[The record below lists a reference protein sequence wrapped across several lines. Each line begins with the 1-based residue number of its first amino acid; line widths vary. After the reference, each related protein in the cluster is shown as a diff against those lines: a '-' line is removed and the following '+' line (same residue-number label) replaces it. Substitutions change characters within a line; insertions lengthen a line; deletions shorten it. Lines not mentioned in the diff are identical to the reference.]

1 MTPNQFRKIALGM
14 DGAVE
19 ASHMNHPDFRANGR
33 IFATIHPD
41 NKQGG
46 LMLTPE
52 QQHDFMR
59 EHPRMFVPAPG
70 AWGRG
75 GATMVQFAEADEEVV
90 GEAVTLAWKN
100 VMAKPRKAEGTR
112 PKAEGAG
119 RKGRARKTRR

>member
-19 ASHMNHPDFRANGR
+19 ASHMNHPDFRANGK

-46 LMLTPE
+46 LKLTPE
-52 QQHDFMR
+52 QQQGFLRD
-59 EHPRMFVPAPG
+59 HPRMFVPAPG

-75 GATMVQFAEADEEVV
+75 GATMVQFAEADAEVV
-90 GEAVTLAWKN
+90 GEAITLAWRN
-100 VMAKPRKAEGTR
+100 VVSEKPAKRSAKKRTR
-112 PKAEGAG
+112 
-119 RKGRARKTRR
+119 

>member
-14 DGAVE
+14 DGAIE

-52 QQHDFMR
+52 QQHEFMGD
-59 EHPRMFVPAPG
+59 HPGMFVPAPG
-70 AWGRG
+70 AWGRA
-75 GATMVQFAEADEEVV
+75 GATMVQFAAAEQEVV
-90 GEAVTLAWKN
+90 GEVVTLAWKN
-100 VMAKPRKAEGTR
+100 AMAKKPSKRAAK
-112 PKAEGAG
+112 K
-119 RKGRARKTRR
+119 RAR

>member
-19 ASHMNHPDFRANGR
+19 ASHMNHPDFRANGK

-46 LMLTPE
+46 LKLTPE
-52 QQHDFMR
+52 QQQGFLRD
-59 EHPRMFVPAPG
+59 HPRMFVPAPG

-75 GATMVQFAEADEEVV
+75 GATMVQFAEADAEVV
-90 GEAVTLAWKN
+90 GEATTLAWRN
-100 VMAKPRKAEGTR
+100 VVSEKPAKRSAKKRTR
-112 PKAEGAG
+112 
-119 RKGRARKTRR
+119 

>member
-59 EHPRMFVPAPG
+59 EHSRMFVPAPG

-100 VMAKPRKAEGTR
+100 VMAKKP
-112 PKAEGAG
+112 PK
-119 RKGRARKTRR
+119 RVTKKRAR